1 MKPPSLPLFDD
12 LTAALGDTE
21 LKLHASQVHGLIS
34 GVLCGNF
41 NEETDW
47 EERVMGEKLTDEP
60 ADVLQALYLGT
71 AHQLAESLFE
81 FQIILPDDDTDLPDR
96 AEALTVWCQGYL
108 TGLKLAGVPILDRE
122 PSELT
127 EAIDDL
133 IEIAKM
139 DYQDVVATEEDEEA
153 YVELVE
159 YVRMAV
165 IHIFTDLHAGANT
178 NMSSSSS
185 QLH

>member
-1 MKPPSLPLFDD
+1 MKPTPLPLFDD
-12 LTAALGDTE
+12 LTTALNETE

-34 GVLCGNF
+34 GVLSGNF

-47 EERVMGEKLTDEP
+47 QEIVMGEILTEDP
-60 ADVLQALYLGT
+60 ADVVQRLYLAT
-71 AHQLAESLFE
+71 AHHLTESLFE
-81 FQIILPDDDTDLPDR
+81 FQIILPDDEMDLPHR

-108 TGLKLAGVPILDRE
+108 TGLKLAGIPILGRD

-127 EAIDDL
+127 EAIDDI

-139 DYQDVVATEEDEEA
+139 NYQDVVASEEDEEA
-153 YVELVE
+153 YIELVE

-165 IHIFTDLHAGANT
+165 IHIFTETHTDALAKL
-178 NMSSSSS
+178 SDSSS